1 MMKQYD
7 ILLIDDEV
15 RRMRATLDMLRS
27 DNYKVEQ
34 IARVQEA
41 YDLLKDHPDICEI
54 IILDI
59 MMPADGEFDVPDA
72 DLGLR
77 TGFLLLEKLREIP
90 NFKIPIIVLTANAAY
105 EEELNGKVDHFFVKP
120 VAYSQ
125 LKQKIEELRG
135 NI

>member
-27 DNYKVEQ
+27 DNYKVKQ

-41 YDLLKDHPDICEI
+41 YDLLKGHPDICEI

-59 MMPADGEFDVPDA
+59 MMPADGEFDMPDA
-72 DLGLR
+72 DVGLR
-77 TGFLLLEKLREIP
+77 TGFRLLE
-90 NFKIPIIVLTANAAY
+90 NS
-105 EEELNGKVDHFFVKP
+105 VKSP
-120 VAYSQ
+120 TSRFR
-125 LKQKIEELRG
+125 LSFSPPMPHTKKS
-135 NI
+135 